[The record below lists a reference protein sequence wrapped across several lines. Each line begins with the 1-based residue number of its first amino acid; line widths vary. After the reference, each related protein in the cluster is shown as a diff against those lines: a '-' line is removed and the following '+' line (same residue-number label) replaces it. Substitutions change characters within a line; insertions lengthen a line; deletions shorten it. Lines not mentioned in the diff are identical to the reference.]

1 MWPWA
6 SISTHLILRV
16 LSSETESMPCVLHR
30 IGRAFQEVLCV
41 NRFKQDL
48 VPEKV
53 FAAVIIVVVIVVTVT
68 SWQ

>member
-1 MWPWA
+1 M
-6 SISTHLILRV
+6 
-16 LSSETESMPCVLHR
+16 
-30 IGRAFQEVLCV
+30 

-48 VPEKV
+48 VPANV

>member
-30 IGRAFQEVLCV
+30 IGRAFQEVSCV
-41 NRFKQDL
+41 NRFRQGL
-48 VPEKV
+48 VPAHV
-53 FAAVIIVVVIVVTVT
+53 FAAVVSVAVIAVIVT